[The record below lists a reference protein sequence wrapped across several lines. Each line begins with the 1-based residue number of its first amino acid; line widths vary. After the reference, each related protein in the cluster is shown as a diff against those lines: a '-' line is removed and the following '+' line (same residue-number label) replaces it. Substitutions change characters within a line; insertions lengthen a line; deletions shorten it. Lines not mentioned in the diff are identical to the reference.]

1 MSDIDEMELDEE
13 RPVDVPV
20 TFSSEAKGKKMSK
33 ANLPVSAGD
42 TLPWFKR
49 PHELSVDL
57 ESFSLLQ
64 VFFLQG

>member
-42 TLPWFKR
+42 TLPWSER
-49 PHELSVDL
+49 SYELSVDS
-57 ESFSLLQ
+57 EFFSLLQ
-64 VFFLQG
+64 VFSVQG

>member
-13 RPVDVPV
+13 RPVDVPI

-42 TLPWFKR
+42 TLPWFKQ
-49 PHELSVDL
+49 P
-57 ESFSLLQ
+57 
-64 VFFLQG
+64 